1 MESVKKTGRRPKG
14 YKRSGEQQ
22 DYDIAFCSNLFL
34 RGYTY
39 REIAKALND
48 DLARRGAGYTITHTM
63 VYYDMQQTLI
73 AWKRERMDNIDDYVT
88 QELKKLD
95 RIEIEL
101 WDAWEKSKTGRER
114 IKNRKSARPNKPL
127 TENEAIHDWYGYD
140 EKMNE
145 SSAGNPRFLDLLLN
159 VQQRRAKLLGFDAP
173 LKIELPNSKITIEN
187 EAPKYDVSVIPK
199 DLLYKLADEL
209 QAAEHRKFMESKQSE

>member
-1 MESVKKTGRRPKG
+1 MENVKKTGRRPKG

-48 DLARRGAGYTITHTM
+48 DLAKRGAGYTITHTM

-173 LKIELPNSKITIEN
+173 IKIELPNSKITIEN
-187 EAPKYDVSVIPK
+187 EAPKYDVSAIPK

-209 QAAEHRKFMESKQSE
+209 QAAEHKKFMELKQSE